1 MIYISVSVNKRLPYE
16 DEGFMVFDLN
26 IDENHFQPLSPES
39 WAVVI
44 AKILGRVV
52 PTSIKLTLG

>member
-1 MIYISVSVNKRLPYE
+1 MNKRLPYE
-16 DEGFMVFDLN
+16 DEGFMVFDRLN

-39 WAVVI
+39 RAVVI

-52 PTSIKLTLG
+52 QSSIKLTRG